1 VCADSSAADER
12 AAVDRLRGAAAPPV
26 ELTTWLLPPAGHN
39 LNAVKAELPTVLN
52 WLDTQLGNPVR
63 IDTQL
68 PAQTTI
74 GVIPPW
80 PLPDTGIP
88 GSLHGTDTTL

>member
-1 VCADSSAADER
+1 
-12 AAVDRLRGAAAPPV
+12 
-26 ELTTWLLPPAGHN
+26 
-39 LNAVKAELPTVLN
+39 VLN